1 MEEKNK
7 TTIWI
12 VVGLVVLAILGYFM
26 YQSLKSTEETPNTYV
41 SNFREC
47 ALAGFPVTEGN
58 PRECRTPNGS
68 VYKEDTQNTGDSTA
82 VAADG
87 CFIGGC
93 SSEICSGEAGVVS
106 TCEYRSEYGCYKS
119 ARCERQTNGSCGWT
133 KTASLNQCLELD
145 IEINNLSK

>member
-12 VVGLVVLAILGYFM
+12 VVGLVILGILGYFM

-58 PRECRTPNGS
+58 PRECRTPNGL
-68 VYKEDTQNTGDSTA
+68 VYKEETTTPTEVNTDINTDTDFN
-82 VAADG
+82 
-87 CFIGGC
+87 
-93 SSEICSGEAGVVS
+93 
-106 TCEYRSEYGCYKS
+106 
-119 ARCERQTNGSCGWT
+119 
-133 KTASLNQCLELD
+133 LD
-145 IEINNLSK
+145 NLSK

>member
-12 VVGLVVLAILGYFM
+12 VVGLVILAILGYFT
-26 YQSLKSTEETPNTYV
+26 YQSLKSVDEEPSTFV
-41 SNFREC
+41 SNFTEC

-68 VYKEDTQNTGDSTA
+68 VYKEETQNTGA
-82 VAADG
+82 VATGG

-93 SSEICSGEAGVVS
+93 SSEICSDQAGVAS

-133 KTASLNQCLELD
+133 QTATLAQCLELD
-145 IEINNLSK
+145 FDINNLSK